1 MNKASKKF
9 QNLML
14 ISLVMVVVDILVGV
28 LLMNYFDFTEK
39 IFSIIIGSV
48 ILLHGLFYAIRYLY
62 DGLGKKVFTVDII
75 SAVVCVIIGL
85 LQIFGPFTSYANIG
99 LFYGIHLIAVALEKG
114 YFGHIFFT
122 KKDETFP
129 LVFFISIL
137 LIVMAI
143 FVIINPFERFMLSTK
158 LTGMFMI
165 CSGLLDAL
173 VCVLFRNRA
182 AEILK
187 LFK

>member
-1 MNKASKKF
+1 
-9 QNLML
+9 
-14 ISLVMVVVDILVGV
+14 
-28 LLMNYFDFTEK
+28 MNYYDFSNK
-39 IFSIIIGSV
+39 VYSVIIGSV
-48 ILLHGLFYAIRYLY
+48 VLLHGLFFAIRYLY

-75 SAVVCVIIGL
+75 SSVICVIIGL
-85 LQIFGPFTSYANIG
+85 LQIFGPFKSYANIG
-99 LFYGIHLIAVALEKG
+99 LFYGIYLVAVALEKG

-122 KKDETFP
+122 KKDEVFP

-137 LIVMAI
+137 VLIMAV

-158 LTGMFMI
+158 LSGMFMI

-182 AEILK
+182 TEILK
-187 LFK
+187 VFK